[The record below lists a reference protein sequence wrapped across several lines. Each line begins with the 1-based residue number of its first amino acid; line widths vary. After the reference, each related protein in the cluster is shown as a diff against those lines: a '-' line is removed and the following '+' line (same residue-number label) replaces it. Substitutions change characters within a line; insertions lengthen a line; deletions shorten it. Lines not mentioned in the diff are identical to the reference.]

1 MNIPCKHK
9 LSLETKDTDSYP
21 LLPTE
26 ASKEIHL
33 PIEVSEE
40 TYYLLD
46 ALSSANM
53 ECVCKVVEAILL
65 EEIS

>member
-1 MNIPCKHK
+1 MNIPCEHK
-9 LSLETKDTDSYP
+9 LSLETRTDSYP